1 MQSSSTRPSA
11 TTRHK
16 GKEIAKLVTPQSE
29 SVFEEDSDPEQARRD
44 KDFQKNLGTP
54 CKVFQ
59 EAVQTYQQQPSRLLQ
74 TPRTRTRQRYHT
86 KEKMMMCKHAEKG
99 DPLHA
104 EQADWLEDTDERL
117 NETRLEAHYSYMAKF
132 QDVLT

>member
-54 CKVFQ
+54 CKVIKVDGL
-59 EAVQTYQQQPSRLLQ
+59 EWQTEFGV
-74 TPRTRTRQRYHT
+74 
-86 KEKMMMCKHAEKG
+86 KCF
-99 DPLHA
+99 D
-104 EQADWLEDTDERL
+104 
-117 NETRLEAHYSYMAKF
+117 
-132 QDVLT
+132 